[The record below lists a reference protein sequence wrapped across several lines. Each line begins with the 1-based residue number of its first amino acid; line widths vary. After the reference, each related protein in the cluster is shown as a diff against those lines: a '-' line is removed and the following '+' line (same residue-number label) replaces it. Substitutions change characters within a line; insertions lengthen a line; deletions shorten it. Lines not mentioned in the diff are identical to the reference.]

1 MKLTKCV
8 NGHFYDEE
16 KFESCPHCAG
26 GSKLDVNAIF
36 GGTPSAPKPA
46 MSKVERDDDMT
57 VPLEWTPVS
66 EPASSAGVEP
76 PAVEP
81 VSSVEAEPPAVESV
95 SSVEAEPPAVEP
107 VSSVEAEPAV
117 EPISSVE
124 TEAPV
129 AEPLSPTVST
139 SAEPPVEVSEEKE
152 EEVQSDVKASEP
164 DFDIQ
169 SQPSFDTPLDFDDG
183 FTEEVE
189 KVEEKSVDESE
200 EEFELLSKFDGDQTN
215 SEEFEVTTETEPL
228 DESGVF
234 GAPGSTTE
242 PEPFGTLG
250 STTEPEPFG
259 ALGSTTEPESFG
271 APEATAELGP
281 FVASEAAT
289 NPEPFAEPEPTAESE
304 PFAALGSFAAP
315 EPTAGPETSSL
326 EATGVTWEVPEPSVE
341 EIPTGEPVSNA
352 ADPELED
359 KPTEIVDETDLGP
372 FVMPESAATSIS
384 EPAAMPDSPVPSPAA
399 AMFGAS
405 TDDDDEHTVAFYDEI
420 FVSKAPTAA
429 VVPETVAPA
438 SAVPSSDVPL
448 GGNGADAAFSGV
460 SAGMS
465 ENTENVQ
472 EPDVF
477 TAPPLQPAQ
486 ALPTPCVGWL
496 IALNGVHIGQDF
508 HLRVGKNYIGRDAG
522 MDIALTGDK
531 SVSRNKHAIV
541 IYEPKHHKYF
551 IQPGESNELVYV
563 NDEVVLLPMPLK
575 PYDVI
580 VIGDIELWFMPLCD
594 DQHNWSEV
602 IRRLQEQM

>member
-46 MSKVERDDDMT
+46 MSKIEHDDDMT
-57 VPLEWTPVS
+57 VPLEWTPAEVPAPETAS
-66 EPASSAGVEP
+66 PAEPEP
-76 PAVEP
+76 PA
-81 VSSVEAEPPAVESV
+81 A
-95 SSVEAEPPAVEP
+95 
-107 VSSVEAEPAV
+107 

-124 TEAPV
+124 AEMPAAEPISSVEAEMPV
-129 AEPLSPTVST
+129 AEPLAPTEAT
-139 SAEPPVEVSEEKE
+139 SAEPPVDISEEE
-152 EEVQSDVKASEP
+152 EPSSDVEAAEA

-183 FTEEVE
+183 FTGESER
-189 KVEEKSVDESE
+189 VEEKPVDEPE
-200 EEFELLSKFDGDQTN
+200 EEFELFSKYEGDEPESTE
-215 SEEFEVTTETEPL
+215 SEATIETEPL
-228 DESGVF
+228 DTSEASAESGSFAEPEPLVESE
-234 GAPGSTTE
+234 APAE
-242 PEPFGTLG
+242 PEPFAELEAPA
-250 STTEPEPFG
+250 EPEPFG
-259 ALGSTTEPESFG
+259 AAE
-271 APEATAELGP
+271 AP
-281 FVASEAAT
+281 
-289 NPEPFAEPEPTAESE
+289 AEPEPFVAAEPVAESE
-304 PFAALGSFAAP
+304 PFAAAPEASTESDSFVSPGAFAP
-315 EPTAGPETSSL
+315 LEPTAESDATSFES
-326 EATGVTWEVPEPSVE
+326 AGVTWETPQPSVE
-341 EIPTGEPVSNA
+341 EIPTGEPVSGVV
-352 ADPELED
+352 DPESED

-372 FVMPESAATSIS
+372 FVMPESAAASIP
-384 EPAAMPDSPVPSPAA
+384 EPEAMPSSVPSPAA

-405 TDDDDEHTVAFYDEI
+405 ADDDDDEHTVAFYDEI
-420 FVSKAPTAA
+420 FVSKAPATP
-429 VVPETVAPA
+429 VVPEAVTPEPA
-438 SAVPSSDVPL
+438 APSSDMPT
-448 GGNGADAAFSGV
+448 GSDAAFSEG
-460 SAGMS
+460 
-465 ENTENVQ
+465 TENVP

-522 MDIALTGDK
+522 MDVALTGDK

-580 VIGDIELWFMPLCD
+580 VIGDIELWFIPLCD
-594 DQHNWSEV
+594 EQHNWSEV